1 MHVER
6 DDSMHRPV
14 VLCFVDYYLPGFRAG
29 GPTRTIANFVDMLGD
44 EFDIRI
50 VTRDRDYGDTEPYAG
65 MKINGWNQVGKAKV
79 FYASAETLSMKGLR
93 KVLNETAY
101 DAVYL
106 NSFLSPKMTGIPL
119 LLRRLKQVPNK
130 PWILAP
136 RGEFA
141 SAALA
146 AKALKKR
153 LYLLAAKATGLY
165 NNLTWQAC
173 ASHEADDIRKVIG
186 ACAQHIFVSPN
197 LPRAPVALDKTR
209 LPMASHREPRPL
221 RLVFLSR
228 LAPVKNLDFLLDV
241 LATVRRDVEFTIYG
255 LKESET
261 YWQQCQQK
269 IAALPSN
276 IRTTYDGA
284 VLPDDVPQAFSK
296 HDLFVFPSRG
306 ENFGHVVLESLS
318 AGTPVLVSDRTP
330 WRGGETDALEVLTL
344 DERDAWRDAI
354 ERWATLNTRERQSR
368 RAVALAFVRDYMEN
382 RAGVKECREFFLNAM
397 GLPANLWTA
406 PGSETAKPVAAPRPT
421 RSVSKNSSLAPAKPV
436 QPEVRPIPALTKR
449 SVA

>member
-1 MHVER
+1 
-6 DDSMHRPV
+6 MHRPI

-29 GPTRTIANFVDMLGD
+29 GPTRTIANLVDMLGD

-50 VTRDRDYGDTEPYAG
+50 VTRDRDFGDTKPYQG
-65 MKINGWNQVGKAKV
+65 MKIDGWNQVGKAKV
-79 FYASAETLSMKGLR
+79 FYASAATLSLKGLR
-93 KVLNETAY
+93 KVINETEH

-106 NSFLSPKMTGIPL
+106 NSFLSPKMTGLPL

-141 SAALA
+141 PAALA

-153 LYLLAAKATGLY
+153 IYLVASRAAGLY
-165 NNLTWQAC
+165 DGLTWQAS
-173 ASHEADDIRKVIG
+173 APHEEQDIRSVLGSLAKRVFI
-186 ACAQHIFVSPN
+186 APD
-197 LPRAPVALDKTR
+197 LPRAPSEIMQDR
-209 LPMASHREPRPL
+209 LPIASRRSERPL

-241 LATVRRDVEFTIYG
+241 LSTVRREVELTIHG
-255 LKESET
+255 LQENAK
-261 YWQQCQQK
+261 YWQQCEAK
-269 IAALPSN
+269 LAALPAN
-276 IRTTYDGA
+276 VRATYEGA
-284 VLPDDVPQAFSK
+284 VMPEDVPQAFSK

-330 WRGGETDALEVLTL
+330 WQGGESDALEVLSL
-344 DERDAWRDAI
+344 DNPEAWRDAI
-354 ERWATLNTRERQSR
+354 ERWSSLGNAERRTRRDD
-368 RAVALAFVRDYMEN
+368 ALDFASDYIEH
-382 RAGVKECREFFLNAM
+382 RAGIEECRQLFLEAM
-397 GLPANLWTA
+397 GLPTEATPAARTRSRRTTA
-406 PGSETAKPVAAPRPT
+406 SVGSRALRPAAKVAARPAAQADAWPDAAI
-421 RSVSKNSSLAPAKPV
+421 VA
-436 QPEVRPIPALTKR
+436 R